1 MVEPLWTLTAAQ
13 IEKTRVAEFM
23 RRQVARGVA
32 AATYNDLYRWSISDR
47 EAFWEAVWD
56 FCGVVGERGTRTLVD
71 GERMPGAHWFPEAQL
86 NFAENLL
93 RRCDDEPAI
102 VFRREDGLRR
112 QLTFRELRQ
121 DVGRLQAAFRAAGL
135 RPGDRVAAILPN
147 IPEAVAAVLAVASL
161 GGIWSSCSPDFG
173 ASGVL
178 DRFGQIEPKFLLAA
192 DGYLYRG
199 TRFDSLE
206 KLAAIQAGLPMV
218 ERTVV
223 VPYTAD
229 RPALHGLRNAV
240 SWRDF
245 AGDDTAPE
253 LEFARFPFDQPL
265 YILFSSGTTGKPK
278 CIVHGAGGTLLQHF
292 KEHQLHC
299 DLGSTDRLFYF
310 TTLGWMM
317 WNWLVT
323 GLASGT
329 TLALFDGNPFHPGPE
344 ALWDMVAGEK
354 VTVFGTSAKF
364 IDASKKAGL
373 EPGRSHD
380 LSRLRAMLSTGSP
393 LVAESFDWVYDSVK
407 RDLHLASISG
417 GTDIVSCFVLG
428 CPVLPVYRGEIQC
441 RGLGMK
447 VEVFDEQGTSVVGQ
461 PGELVCTAAFPAMPV
476 GFWNDPDGARYR
488 SAYFERF
495 PGTWHH
501 GDWMQLTERGG
512 AVIYGRSDAT
522 LNPGGVRI
530 GTAEI
535 YRQVEQLEE
544 VEESVVVGQDTGD
557 GDQRVVLF
565 VKLRAA
571 VDLTDSLCRRI
582 RARIREN
589 ASPRHVP
596 AVIAQVVDIPRTRS
610 GKISEIAVRDV
621 LHGRPV
627 KNSEALANPEALEHF
642 RHLKEPSRGANTR

>member
-1 MVEPLWTLTAAQ
+1 VLDPLWTPTSAQ
-13 IEKTRVAEFM
+13 IEKTRVADFM

-32 AATYNDLYRWSISDR
+32 ATTFDDLYRWSVSNR
-47 EAFWEAVWD
+47 KEFWEAVWD
-56 FCGVVGERGTRTLVD
+56 FCGVVGERGARTLVD
-71 GERMPGAHWFPEAQL
+71 GERMPGARWFPEARV

-93 RRCDDEPAI
+93 RRRDEAPAI
-102 VFRREDGLRR
+102 LFRREDGLRR
-112 QLTFRELRQ
+112 QLIFRELREE
-121 DVGRLQAAFRAAGL
+121 VGRLQAAFRAAGL
-135 RPGDRVAAILPN
+135 RPGDRVAAVLPN

-161 GGIWSSCSPDFG
+161 GGTWSSCSPDFG
-173 ASGVL
+173 VAGIL

-192 DGYLYRG
+192 DGYLYKG

-206 KLAAIQAGLPMV
+206 KLAAIQAGLPTV
-218 ERTVV
+218 EHTVV
-223 VPYTAD
+223 VPYTTAD
-229 RPALHGLRNAV
+229 LPRLHTLRDAL

-245 AGDDTAPE
+245 AGEGTAPDP
-253 LEFARFPFDQPL
+253 EFARFPFDQPL

-278 CIVHGAGGTLLQHF
+278 CIVHGAGGTLLQHL

-299 DLGSTDRLFYF
+299 DLGPTDRLFYF

-317 WNWLVT
+317 WNWLVS
-323 GLASGT
+323 GLASGA

-344 ALWDMVAGEK
+344 ALWNMVAEEG

-373 EPGRSHD
+373 GPERSHD
-380 LSRLRAMLSTGSP
+380 LSRLRAVLSTGSP

-447 VEVFDEQGTSVVGQ
+447 VEVFDEHGTSVVGQ
-461 PGELVCTAAFPAMPV
+461 AGELVCTAAFPAMPV
-476 GFWNDPDGARYR
+476 GFWSDPGGARYR
-488 SAYFERF
+488 AAYFERF
-495 PGTWHH
+495 PGVWHH

-544 VEESVVVGQDTGD
+544 VEESVVIGQETGD

-565 VKLRAA
+565 VKLRAGF
-571 VDLTDSLCRRI
+571 DLTDALCSRI
-582 RARIREN
+582 RARIRQN

-596 AVIAQVVDIPRTRS
+596 AIIAQVDDIPRTRS
-610 GKISEIAVRDV
+610 GKISEIAVRDA

-627 KNSEALANPEALEHF
+627 KNSDALANPEALEHF
-642 RHLKEPSRGANTR
+642 RHLGPRET